1 VKKIL
6 FPPPPSCEDQV
17 KMLGAKAIFRMAYR
31 SRDALI
37 AFMRHYAPSLGTQD
51 VLRCLLH
58 ADGNLQQA
66 VRLLHKDGIGL
77 GSEIDAFRAAIKSVD
92 LPNETVRGAHLSFV
106 ASYGSARALFLLNCS
121 LFHPSVLRC
130 LGQNLP
136 SDLQEHPIITRSV
149 HELEGTSTSSP
160 LNLSPV
166 AYRALRLKMHS
177 FRMEQELSL
186 AIVHK
191 ALQKL
196 ALQLGVS
203 IVLSLALFLFFS
215 PLCLVVI

>member
-1 VKKIL
+1 
-6 FPPPPSCEDQV
+6 
-17 KMLGAKAIFRMAYR
+17 MLSSKAIFRMACR

-37 AFMRHYAPSLGTQD
+37 AFMRHYAPFLGTQD
-51 VLRCLLH
+51 ILRCLLH

-66 VRLLHKDGIGL
+66 VRLLHKGGIGL
-77 GSEIDAFRAAIKSVD
+77 GSQIDAFRAAIKAVD
-92 LPNETVRGAHLSFV
+92 LPNETVRGAHLYFV
-106 ASYGSARALFLLNCS
+106 ASYDSARALLLSNCS

-130 LGQNLP
+130 LGQKLP
-136 SDLQEHPIITRSV
+136 SDLHEHHIITRSV
-149 HELEGTSTSSP
+149 HKLEGTSTSSP

-177 FRMEQELSL
+177 FRMEEELSL
-186 AIVHK
+186 AIVQK

-203 IVLSLALFLFFS
+203 IVLFLALLLFF
-215 PLCLVVI
+215 LHYV